1 MTEATAT
8 TTAAT
13 DTATTTAATT
23 TGAAT
28 EATGAAATTEAGKTA
43 TTTAATT
50 TATTTATDTLA
61 TGTDKDSKATP
72 ADFPADWREK
82 LAGDDKALLT
92 RLQRLTDPLQL
103 AKTIREQD
111 KEISKRTPAPV
122 KPGADAT
129 PEQHAEYRKALGLP
143 LEAGDYLKNL
153 KVPDGR
159 TLGDPDK
166 KIAEDFAK
174 EVGLSD
180 AGLSQ
185 AQYDKAIG
193 WYFKRLEVQNDE
205 LALADFDYKTKSDDG
220 LRQEW
225 GADYRTNLAFVRAAW
240 GDDESAFNAFMGAR
254 GADGQKLGNNPA
266 ILKRMAELGR
276 LENPAATIVAA
287 QGQTQSQTI
296 DTEMAAIEKRMR
308 EDYNGYMRDNA
319 VQTRY
324 RELVRIKEQAKR
336 SGRAA

>member
-1 MTEATAT
+1 M
-8 TTAAT
+8 
-13 DTATTTAATT
+13 
-23 TGAAT
+23 
-28 EATGAAATTEAGKTA
+28 
-43 TTTAATT
+43 
-50 TATTTATDTLA
+50 TLA
-61 TGTDKDSKATP
+61 EAPAAEPKATP

-82 LAGDDKALLT
+82 MAGDDKALLT

-111 KEISKRTPAPV
+111 KEISKRAPAPV

-129 PEQHAEYRKALGLP
+129 PEQMAEYRKAAGLP
-143 LEAGDYLKNL
+143 LAAEDYLKGL
-153 KVPDGR
+153 KIPDGR
-159 TLGDPDK
+159 ELGEPDK

-185 AQYDKAIG
+185 AQYDKAIS
-193 WYFKRLEVQNDE
+193 WYFKHLEVQNDE
-205 LALADFDYKTKSDDG
+205 RSLADFDYKTKSDDG

-240 GDDESAFNAFMGAR
+240 GDDDAAFNAFMGAR

-276 LENPAATIVAA
+276 LENPAATIMAA

-296 DTEMAAIEKRMR
+296 DSEIAGIEKRMR
-308 EDYNGYMRDNA
+308 EDYNGYMKDNA
-319 VQTRY
+319 VQNRY
-324 RELVRIKEQAKR
+324 RELVNIKIQAKR